1 MPTYPGFHPDFEIAG
16 YPGQIRTAIR
26 RIALHFYVTRPF
38 HPTMIGNSKY
48 WAVLVRPSDEFSVY
62 INTDRE
68 VLIVFSEHTTFEIRT
83 LDAYDAFY
91 EHLDYSRVD
100 KSLRFLVSADDRIE
114 SIIRHYLDQNPEY
127 PIIIP
132 TTFNSFDNSAN
143 TLLDAVRRNYLLRDL
158 FGYQNPLRE
167 ENFFFGRQH
176 IVTSVLDMA
185 RSGQNSSLFGLRK
198 SGKTS
203 AIYAVQRKSRA
214 LSCNVTVVDC
224 QNPAVHAR
232 TYDGLLTHILS
243 EIRRSSG
250 LKRVVIDLGS
260 TLSSVSE
267 NFVAQMN
274 NILSAVKNTVL
285 LIFDEIENI
294 SPQTASSDHWKTGND
309 TLYFWQILR
318 SYIQSESRGRFS
330 ICIVGTS
337 PYILEATRINNI
349 ANPVYLYAKKQFLP
363 SLSFEETKEM
373 VQRLGYFMGLEFSS
387 EIVAE
392 LQREFGG
399 HPFFT
404 RQVCSKVHQLAS
416 SRRPIK
422 VSSNIVHQAKTAFYG
437 ELENYLKDILD
448 QLKEFYPAEF
458 GVLKSVI
465 EGNTAELTEYGLE
478 APDLIDHL
486 IGYGL
491 VERSGE
497 HFDIRLSAI
506 KVVLQRLIASE
517 HGEDRWA
524 EISRRRNAV
533 ETSIRLAL
541 FHWVK
546 TIDRNVWSDVID
558 QNLTTGRRQALTTTE
573 PRVLF
578 SKSETP
584 LYLSDLMM
592 LIKDE
597 RVLPY
602 IQTEGLWCY
611 LP

>member
-1 MPTYPGFHPDFEIAG
+1 MLLDESADTARATFATANYLGVVRQTVNSKSDFQAGTQYDRHTRALALATPLIAALIHIVTNNMPRGSSMPTYPGFHPDFEIAG

-68 VLIVFSEHTTFEIRT
+68 VLIVFSEYTTFEIRT

-267 NFVAQMN
+267 NFVAQM
-274 NILSAVKNTVL
+274 T
-285 LIFDEIENI
+285 I
-294 SPQTASSDHWKTGND
+294 S
-309 TLYFWQILR
+309 
-318 SYIQSESRGRFS
+318 
-330 ICIVGTS
+330 
-337 PYILEATRINNI
+337 
-349 ANPVYLYAKKQFLP
+349 
-363 SLSFEETKEM
+363 
-373 VQRLGYFMGLEFSS
+373 
-387 EIVAE
+387 
-392 LQREFGG
+392 
-399 HPFFT
+399 
-404 RQVCSKVHQLAS
+404 
-416 SRRPIK
+416 
-422 VSSNIVHQAKTAFYG
+422 
-437 ELENYLKDILD
+437 
-448 QLKEFYPAEF
+448 
-458 GVLKSVI
+458 
-465 EGNTAELTEYGLE
+465 
-478 APDLIDHL
+478 
-486 IGYGL
+486 
-491 VERSGE
+491 
-497 HFDIRLSAI
+497 
-506 KVVLQRLIASE
+506 
-517 HGEDRWA
+517 
-524 EISRRRNAV
+524 
-533 ETSIRLAL
+533 
-541 FHWVK
+541 
-546 TIDRNVWSDVID
+546 
-558 QNLTTGRRQALTTTE
+558 
-573 PRVLF
+573 
-578 SKSETP
+578 
-584 LYLSDLMM
+584 
-592 LIKDE
+592 
-597 RVLPY
+597 
-602 IQTEGLWCY
+602 
-611 LP
+611 